1 MQGCVLV
8 QEPGREV
15 VGSEMKPLN
24 ESKIVVC
31 SIVRDAEQGLK
42 TNIPVIR
49 ALCKRCKDYRIVIFE
64 NDSKDATKELLNA
77 WSAEDRQRIHAVCSD
92 TDGTRTIPRAKDVK
106 ANRFFCRHRIEMM
119 ARLRNQYLDYVERQG
134 WSGDYL
140 IVVDLDVAQLN
151 LAGILTS
158 FESNREYD
166 AVTAFGYSTS
176 PRLKRRYHDTYALT
190 KWGEQDIPQTETM
203 TIRYAD
209 ELGVLKPTDD
219 WVRIYSGFGGLAI
232 YRFEAVKGLRY
243 SALPND
249 DSRVEVHSEHVAL
262 YKGMIERGF
271 DRFYINPAMV
281 LKYQRV
287 TMRIAWESFVR
298 KFERLL
304 EISER

>member
-1 MQGCVLV
+1 
-8 QEPGREV
+8 
-15 VGSEMKPLN
+15 MKPLN
-24 ESKIVVC
+24 ESTIVVC
-31 SIVRDAEQGLK
+31 SIVRDAEHGLK
-42 TNIPVIR
+42 ANIPVIR
-49 ALCKRCKDYRIVIFE
+49 ELCKRCKDYRVVIFE
-64 NDSKDATKELLNA
+64 NDSKDATKELLTA
-77 WSAEDRQRIHAVCSD
+77 WMAEERGRVYAVCRD
-92 TDGTRTIPRAKDVK
+92 TDGTRTIPLARDVK
-106 ANRFFCRHRIEMM
+106 VNRFFCRQRIEKM
-119 ARLRNQYLDYVERQG
+119 ACLRNQYLEYVEQKG

-158 FESNREYD
+158 FEDNMEWD

-190 KWGEQDIPQTETM
+190 KWGEQDIPQTEAM

-209 ELGVLKPTDD
+209 ELGALKPADD

-249 DSRVEVHSEHVAL
+249 DPRVEVRSEHVAL
-262 YKGMIERGF
+262 YKGMVERGF
-271 DRFYINPAMV
+271 DRFYLNPAMV

-287 TMRIAWESFVR
+287 TLKIAYEAIVR
-298 KFERLL
+298 KIA
-304 EISER
+304 EIRVKQAKNTIIGGG